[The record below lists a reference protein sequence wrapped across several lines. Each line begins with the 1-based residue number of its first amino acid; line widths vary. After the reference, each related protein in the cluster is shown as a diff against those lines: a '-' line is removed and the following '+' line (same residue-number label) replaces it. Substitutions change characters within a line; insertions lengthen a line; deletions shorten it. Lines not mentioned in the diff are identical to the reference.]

1 MSILIA
7 LLAVW
12 QISSKVVLIHG
23 ILGSIVSDFGSVS
36 SRDFITCI
44 STYFGERINGCS

>member
-12 QISSKVVLIHG
+12 QISSKGVLIHEYLG
-23 ILGSIVSDFGSVS
+23 IFFLILVQ
-36 SRDFITCI
+36 
-44 STYFGERINGCS
+44 